1 MSGLKK
7 FNIND
12 LKEVEKYSINRL
24 SDYEINNLKFIKVM
38 FGTASR
44 AGSGFE
50 YKIDK
55 VNETD
60 NWHPETKDS
69 KDIGGF
75 NFSVEEKILRWLVRG
90 DTLYD
95 VIIPENTE
103 VYDCESPSAPHGVF
117 RSNKIIVTNPKPV
130 TDEMAMDFYKK
141 SILPEKSYFKA
152 MAGCATRGYINTAIQ
167 IFRDKVNKENV
178 NLAFEEFKNFVTPN
192 DKEEFSE
199 EYLGEYT
206 KKIYDMFIELINM

>member
-117 RSNKIIVTNPKPV
+117 RSNKMVDIKELNN
-130 TDEMAMDFYKK
+130 YKIHPSNIK
-141 SILPEKSYFKA
+141 NMIKNSD
-152 MAGCATRGYINTAIQ
+152 TINHLVEI
-167 IFRDKVNKENV
+167 VNK
-178 NLAFEEFKNFVTPN
+178 
-192 DKEEFSE
+192 
-199 EYLGEYT
+199 
-206 KKIYDMFIELINM
+206 

>member
-152 MAGCATRGYINTAIQ
+152 IL
-167 IFRDKVNKENV
+167 IFIKIHY
-178 NLAFEEFKNFVTPN
+178 FK
-192 DKEEFSE
+192 
-199 EYLGEYT
+199 
-206 KKIYDMFIELINM
+206 IA